1 MIYFEFLLLAT
12 VIVCGSILLSKQA
25 NKIEEN
31 SSLNA
36 AFVGSILALATSLPE
51 LATSLTSTFI
61 GESTMSISN
70 VLGSNIFNIMIL
82 AIMNILFFNRIVY
95 SKIKNSTNYI
105 NIYTMIIYIL
115 LSIVVVLCPNGAFV
129 IGNVDITS
137 IIIIVVYG
145 LGIKNIQS
153 DEPEHTTE
161 LKPKD
166 NTGLKKAV
174 ITFIFTSLIIL
185 VTSIELSKVAQQIMI
200 QSRLSASFVG
210 AVFIGIS
217 TSLPELISCFTL
229 VSMKSYDMA
238 ASGVLSSN
246 LFNFF
251 ILAIVDIFDKGS
263 LYSNADYGILILL
276 VLGILFTGLTMSAIY
291 SKFKNKYMNLLI
303 PFIILSLYLYL
314 LI

>member
-1 MIYFEFLLLAT
+1 MVYFEFLILAT
-12 VIVCGSILLSKQA
+12 VIVCGSFLLSKQA

-61 GESTMSISN
+61 GESTMAISN

-95 SKIKNSTNYI
+95 SKIKNSTNKI
-105 NIYTMIIYIL
+105 NIFTIFIYIIL
-115 LSIVVVLCPNGAFV
+115 TIVIVLCPNGAFV

-137 IIIIVVYG
+137 IIIIIVYG

-153 DEPEHTTE
+153 GEPEHRTN

-166 NTGLKKAV
+166 NTNLKKAIAIFISTAFV
-174 ITFIFTSLIIL
+174 ILF
-185 VTSIELSKVAQQIMI
+185 TSIELSKVAEQIMI
-200 QSRLSASFVG
+200 QSGLSASFVG

-229 VSMKSYDMA
+229 VSIRSYDMA

-251 ILAIVDIFDKGS
+251 VLAIVDIFDKGS
-263 LYSNADYGILILL
+263 LYSNADSGILILL
-276 VLGILFTGLTMSAIY
+276 IVGILFTGLTISAIY
-291 SKFKNKYMNLLI
+291 SKIKNKYVNLLI
-303 PFIILSLYLYL
+303 PFIILGIYLYL

>member
-1 MIYFEFLLLAT
+1 MIYIEFLIL
-12 VIVCGSILLSKQA
+12 VIVIVSGSILLSKQA

-70 VLGSNIFNIMIL
+70 ILGSNIFNIMIL
-82 AIMNILFFNRIVY
+82 AIMNILFFNKIIY
-95 SKIKNSTNYI
+95 SKIKHSTNVI
-105 NIYTMIIYIL
+105 NVYTMIIYLLLTFVIL
-115 LSIVVVLCPNGAFV
+115 LCPNGAFR
-129 IGNVDITS
+129 IGNTDITS
-137 IIIIVVYG
+137 IVIIIVYALG
-145 LGIKNIQS
+145 LKNIQS
-153 DEPEHTTE
+153 EEAEHTTE

-166 NTGLKKAV
+166 NKALKKSV
-174 ITFIFTSLIIL
+174 ITFVFTAAIIL
-185 VTSIELSKVAQQIMI
+185 FTSIELSKVAQLIMI
-200 QSRLSASFVG
+200 QSGLSASFVG

-229 VSMKSYDMA
+229 ISMASYDMA

-246 LFNFF
+246 LFNFL

-263 LYSNADYGILILL
+263 LYSNADNGIVVLL
-276 VLGILFTGLTMSAIY
+276 VLGILFTGLTISAIY

-303 PFIILSLYLYL
+303 LTCLILLTFK
-314 LI
+314 